1 MKYIGLACSWKIRYI
16 SEPNPIGKFVKFINT
31 KEMLFIAFEG
41 NEKLTIW
48 KLKNNDGEIGST
60 YVAGAVE
67 WRVKYL

>member
-1 MKYIGLACSWKIRYI
+1 
-16 SEPNPIGKFVKFINT
+16 
-31 KEMLFIAFEG
+31 
-41 NEKLTIW
+41 LTIR